1 MSSMY
6 VVSFTT
12 SPVNMTVPI
21 NTTAS
26 FSCTPS
32 FGFGDQV
39 TWIIRFPNSSQN
51 LLSSVNLVMLE
62 TRGFIFT
69 YNDNMSFVN
78 VSASALNNGSRLE
91 CRGVDSFL
99 QNIYSEAAFLTV
111 VGEDTDII
119 VVFVKLIT

>member
-1 MSSMY
+1 MY

-12 SPVNMTVPI
+12 SPVNLTVPI

-32 FGFGDQV
+32 FVFGDQV
-39 TWIIRFPNSSQN
+39 TWIIHFPNSSQN
-51 LLSSVNLVMLE
+51 LLSSVNSVMLE

-69 YNDNMSFVN
+69 YYNDDMSFVN
-78 VSASALNNGSRLE
+78 LSASALNNGSRLE
-91 CRGVDSFL
+91 CRGVDNFF
-99 QNIYSEAAFLTV
+99 QNIFSEAAFLTV